1 MRQREWKIEWRAVPK
16 ADGNDRL
23 SRAMRLVL
31 ERAIEAEHRRETTA
45 TATAAAKEVD
55 SQSEEAR

>member
-31 ERAIEAEHRRETTA
+31 ERAMEAEHRRETTA
-45 TATAAAKEVD
+45 TATAKDVD